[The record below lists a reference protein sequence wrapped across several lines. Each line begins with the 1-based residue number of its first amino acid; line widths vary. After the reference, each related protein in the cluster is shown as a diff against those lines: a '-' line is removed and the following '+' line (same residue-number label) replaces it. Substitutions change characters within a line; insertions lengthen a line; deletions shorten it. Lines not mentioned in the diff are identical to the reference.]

1 MEEPLCLIDLGYG
14 FFTAKFN
21 IKNSKDI
28 VLQGRS
34 WIVAGSFISIW
45 KWEPNFVPRTSKIDS
60 TVIWVCLPQLL
71 TKFYD
76 RTILERIGRR
86 IWKLLKVDS
95 CTSSTIRGRYAQICI
110 QVELGKPVKTSVT
123 IGNHK
128 QLLVYEAER
137 ILYKLCGCLSH
148 VAMSRPNK
156 KVFPSSENSS
166 PPKTSAPIMDHKEE
180 WKIVTFQRKRNA
192 KKSTASNPTPANHN
206 RGNGVK
212 NAMPEYASS
221 QR

>member
-1 MEEPLCLIDLGYG
+1 M
-14 FFTAKFN
+14 
-21 IKNSKDI
+21 
-28 VLQGRS
+28 
-34 WIVAGSFISIW
+34 
-45 KWEPNFVPRTSKIDS
+45 
-60 TVIWVCLPQLL
+60 
-71 TKFYD
+71 
-76 RTILERIGRR
+76 
-86 IWKLLKVDS
+86 DS
-95 CTSSTIRGRYAQICI
+95 CTSSTIRGRYARICI
-110 QVELGKPVKTSVT
+110 QVELGKSVKTSVT

-137 ILYKLCGCLSH
+137 ILYKLCGSLSH

-212 NAMPEYASS
+212 NATPGKSPNSSSPKEVETITADNVVHLGQQWASGLNGVIQNPGPS
-221 QR
+221 GLRMGQPNSPFTITPPHALGTNI